1 MLWGGF
7 DDDITLWGDGY
18 QFYSPSLN
26 CSSSWLDW
34 NGDVCGLQDLIDS
47 EMLVV
52 YRARFLRVG
61 SLLVSVFENARLL
74 CGDVAYQ
81 LSLIVY
87 RAQIEG
93 LVMTSRLR
101 EVTETFDLVAASV
114 RWRWSFG
121 FYSPLDHMDYYV
133 KTVMNL
139 WSSLLELIN
148 INEIYI
154 F

>member
-1 MLWGGF
+1 M
-7 DDDITLWGDGY
+7 
-18 QFYSPSLN
+18 
-26 CSSSWLDW
+26 
-34 NGDVCGLQDLIDS
+34 CGLQDLIDS

-114 RWRWSFG
+114 RWR
-121 FYSPLDHMDYYV
+121 
-133 KTVMNL
+133 
-139 WSSLLELIN
+139 
-148 INEIYI
+148 
-154 F
+154 